1 MLDMSAARFA
11 WQKRGTAGL
20 KRPVGPARKSAA
32 EMVEE
37 GCK

>member
-1 MLDMSAARFA
+1 MLDMSAAGRA

-20 KRPVGPARKSAA
+20 KRPAEPARKSAA

-37 GCK
+37 AV